1 MYSNIRGVQILISFL
16 KEYGIHDVVIA
27 PGGSNIPIIHSIE
40 NDSYFNCYSVID
52 ERSMVYFALGISQ
65 EKNIPVA
72 CICTSGTAVSNFLPG
87 ITEAFYQNV
96 PIVAITADKNPY
108 FLEQLETQKIRQN
121 NLFNNVCK
129 KCVDLP
135 LIENKDDEWLF
146 GRLINEALLSLSH
159 NGYGPVQ
166 INIPIVGNVTN
177 FTEKNLP
184 KVKKIDIVNKL
195 SNSIEWGKYSEK
207 LYKASKILCI
217 IGQNIC
223 FSERINNK
231 MEEFF
236 KHFNLVYAVEHM
248 SNYSGI
254 GAVYSYPLTETSR
267 DHMNKILLPEIVIS
281 FGNNISSYEMK
292 SFLRN
297 NSSSIEHWVIDESG
311 RIRDTYQSLTAL
323 FECTIDDFIENII
336 NHNANTRNL
345 KIHSYYDLWRKAIKS
360 VVFPVFEYSSI
371 YIDQLLAS
379 VIPENSV
386 LHLAILSSTRVMQFF
401 PLKTGVKTYS
411 NIGALGIDGCLSSF
425 IGQACSSS
433 NLAFCLIGDLSFF
446 YDMNAVSIKHL
457 KKNARII
464 LLNNGGATEFHLM
477 MGRDKIP
484 SINKYIAV
492 DNKRIAKGWIESLGL
507 TYYSVQNA
515 EDAEKI
521 IPMLAQQSDRPV
533 FVEVFTDKEKD
544 AQIIKEF
551 YNENYPITLKST
563 VKTVAEKVLPDKQY
577 DQLIGIY
584 KKIINDK

>member
-1 MYSNIRGVQILISFL
+1 MLTDKICQNRNERGTKQSDKKVLYFL
-16 KEYGIHDVVIA
+16 FAESDYIFF
-27 PGGSNIPIIHSIE
+27 
-40 NDSYFNCYSVID
+40 FNSYSV
-52 ERSMVYFALGISQ
+52 R
-65 EKNIPVA
+65 NIEPFFFH
-72 CICTSGTAVSNFLPG
+72 SLFLS
-87 ITEAFYQNV
+87 Y
-96 PIVAITADKNPY
+96 
-108 FLEQLETQKIRQN
+108 
-121 NLFNNVCK
+121 
-129 KCVDLP
+129 
-135 LIENKDDEWLF
+135 ENAE
-146 GRLINEALLSLSH
+146 
-159 NGYGPVQ
+159 
-166 INIPIVGNVTN
+166 
-177 FTEKNLP
+177 
-184 KVKKIDIVNKL
+184 
-195 SNSIEWGKYSEK
+195 
-207 LYKASKILCI
+207 
-217 IGQNIC
+217 
-223 FSERINNK
+223 
-231 MEEFF
+231 
-236 KHFNLVYAVEHM
+236 
-248 SNYSGI
+248 
-254 GAVYSYPLTETSR
+254 
-267 DHMNKILLPEIVIS
+267 PEI
-281 FGNNISSYEMK
+281 
-292 SFLRN
+292 
-297 NSSSIEHWVIDESG
+297 
-311 RIRDTYQSLTAL
+311 
-323 FECTIDDFIENII
+323 FIENII

-371 YIDQLLAS
+371 YIAQLLAS

-584 KKIINDK
+584 KKIINDIVPWREVNDMEKQNT